1 MELVEIPSRAG
12 LDQDN
17 NTNGNEE
24 ELAEA
29 RRATGVKKKC
39 NHPDSCVHSHPFF
52 LIAVAHGSKTY
63 MLRSCLHPLSGN
75 ADRNRSSP
83 GGQTGKGC
91 EARVNR
97 IS

>member
-1 MELVEIPSRAG
+1 MELVEIPSCAG

-39 NHPDSCVHSHPFF
+39 NHPDSCVHSPF
-52 LIAVAHGSKTY
+52 LPHSGSTW
-63 MLRSCLHPLSGN
+63 LENLHASLMSASLSGN

>member
-29 RRATGVKKKC
+29 R
-39 NHPDSCVHSHPFF
+39 
-52 LIAVAHGSKTY
+52 
-63 MLRSCLHPLSGN
+63 
-75 ADRNRSSP
+75 
-83 GGQTGKGC
+83 
-91 EARVNR
+91 
-97 IS
+97 